1 MPSFLETS
9 RSVRWDLP
17 GENPV
22 RADIC
27 SPRPEISC
35 CKLALFNIS
44 PREFLGSAR
53 VFLRSC
59 AFCRA
64 LLETSR
70 PALCSLL
77 NSPRPVLKTA
87 PLRFHEGLVSP
98 GASLGSPN
106 GASATGRILCE
117 PSEVGVAIS
126 SGEFGISAGS
136 REFRFRAVLNF
147 NYRARS
153 THASARS
160 VKLELGIVMI
170 HSHFTL

>member
-1 MPSFLETS
+1 MRILSSAQFFSKRLQEVPSFLETS

-35 CKLALFNIS
+35 CKLTRSLIS
-44 PREFLGSAR
+44 PRDFLGSAR

-64 LLETSR
+64 LLEMSR

-77 NSPRPVLKTA
+77 SSPRLVLKTA

-98 GASLGSPN
+98 GAPLGSLN
-106 GASATGRILCE
+106 GILMTDIILGE
-117 PSEVGVAIS
+117 HSEVGVAIS

-136 REFRFRAVLNF
+136 REFRFRA
-147 NYRARS
+147 S
-153 THASARS
+153 
-160 VKLELGIVMI
+160 
-170 HSHFTL
+170 